1 MSKKQKVDFII
12 SVFERWKREGKNYK
26 TINVINRVIKS
37 NPNHKNNSVLI
48 NYMNQINNNNNKTI
62 TK

>member
-12 SVFERWKREGKNYK
+12 NVFEKWKEKGENYK
-26 TINVINRVIKS
+26 IINVCNRVIKS

-48 NYMNQINNNNNKTI
+48 NYMNKINSNKQTKTI
-62 TK
+62 N